1 MLARARAHLTYANV
15 VATLALFVALGGS
28 AYAAIH
34 IGSRQIKNRS
44 IRQIDVHKNTLGG
57 TEINESKL
65 KTVPRARNA
74 ANAAAALNA
83 RNAANAAQATNANSL
98 GGQGVSA
105 FEKSSRTQFGNA
117 PLSPAGVPDE
127 KVLLSWPESG
137 AQLKTIAGNGPCV
150 TANGEIGIRFS
161 NTNSSGP
168 GLRLFAQGDDRATI
182 PPNGNNVQ
190 CGGQNN
196 YVGSIADSTGRTL
209 FFQCL
214 SVDGELR
221 CLGTRSQP

>member
-44 IRQIDVHKNTLGG
+44 IRSIDVHKNTLGG
-57 TEINESKL
+57 SEINESKL
-65 KTVPRARNA
+65 TTVPRARNA

-105 FEKSSRTQFGNA
+105 FEKSSRTQFGSGPA
-117 PLSPAGVPDE
+117 VPAGVSDE
-127 KVLLSWPESG
+127 KVLLSWPEAG
-137 AQLKTIAGNGPCV
+137 AQLSTAVGNAACPGDD
-150 TANGEIGIRFS
+150 IGIRFR
-161 NTNSSGP
+161 NTNTSGP
-168 GLRLFAQGDDRATI
+168 GLRVFEHGADRATVSAGGSSLEC
-182 PPNGNNVQ
+182 GNDP
-190 CGGQNN
+190 NN
-196 YVGSIADSTGRTL
+196 YVGTVTDSSGHSL

-214 SVDGELR
+214 VVDGQMR

>member
-105 FEKSSRTQFGNA
+105 FEKSSRTQFGSG
-117 PLSPAGVPDE
+117 PLSPAGAPDE

-137 AQLKTIAGNGPCV
+137 AQLKTVAGNGPCV
-150 TANGEIGIRFS
+150 NDEIGIRFR
-161 NTNSSGP
+161 NTSSSGP
-168 GLRLFAQGDDRATI
+168 LRVFEGGVDRGTI
-182 PPNGNNVQ
+182 PANGNSVQ
-190 CGGQNN
+190 CGAANT
-196 YVGSIADSTGRTL
+196 YAGSISDSNGRTL

-214 SVDGELR
+214 SVDGDMR